1 MTNGIRPLRNQR
13 LKRPGDLRKGILRR
27 HIALPTEHGAWIWW
41 IGPLL
46 IGAAAGE
53 QRNADVAVLFLTA
66 LAAFLA
72 RHPLTLLVKVRSGRR
87 STRDLAPAAFWA
99 GLYSFL
105 ASAGVILLLLK
116 GHGRVLWLAVPGLP
130 VFAWHLWLVNQRAE
144 RGQRAIELAVSGV
157 LSLTAPAAY
166 WLAQGN
172 GLMEPWLLWL
182 LTWLQT
188 AASIVHVYLRL
199 EQRRLDQMP
208 SMPERWRMGTR
219 SLLYHSF
226 NLLLSLSL
234 ALSGLFDLPFLVPGA
249 YALLFLDAFAGVV
262 HPAVGAK
269 PSAIGLRQL
278 AASSIFVLMMILAYS
293 L

>member
-1 MTNGIRPLRNQR
+1 MTNEIRPLRNQR

-105 ASAGVILLLLK
+105 ASVGVILLLLK
-116 GHGRVLWLAVPGLP
+116 GHGRVLWLAVPGQSADNGP
-130 VFAWHLWLVNQRAE
+130 SNWP
-144 RGQRAIELAVSGV
+144 S
-157 LSLTAPAAY
+157 AAY
-166 WLAQGN
+166 SHSL
-172 GLMEPWLLWL
+172 
-182 LTWLQT
+182 
-188 AASIVHVYLRL
+188 HRL
-199 EQRRLDQMP
+199 PIGWRRG
-208 SMPERWRMGTR
+208 MG
-219 SLLYHSF
+219 SWSPGF
-226 NLLLSLSL
+226 
-234 ALSGLFDLPFLVPGA
+234 SG
-249 YALLFLDAFAGVV
+249 Y
-262 HPAVGAK
+262 
-269 PSAIGLRQL
+269 
-278 AASSIFVLMMILAYS
+278 
-293 L
+293 